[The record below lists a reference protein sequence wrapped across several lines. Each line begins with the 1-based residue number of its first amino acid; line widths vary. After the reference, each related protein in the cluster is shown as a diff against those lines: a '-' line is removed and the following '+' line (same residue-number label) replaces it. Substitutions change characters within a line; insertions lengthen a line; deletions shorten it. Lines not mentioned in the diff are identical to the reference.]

1 MKILITGA
9 NGFIGSALVRKISHF
24 DILGIDKNEINIG
37 FEDPGI
43 LIKRYK
49 PTTVI
54 HLGAQ
59 IDVIESFKNPKYDLT
74 VNALGTTQLV
84 ESAIKNNVKHFIYIN
99 SAGAIY
105 KHVQN
110 HETSENDN
118 VNPQSPYG
126 TSKLAGEM
134 NLQILS
140 ANSEMQWSSLALSN
154 VYGPYKHGRKGLIN
168 IIFEN
173 IKQSKKTIIYGKNI
187 TRDYVYISD
196 VINAIELTINY
207 PTNKRVH
214 ISSNIATSNYEV
226 TENISKLLELNS
238 KDYFEFVEA
247 RSNEQQFCKISNKL
261 ALQEIGWQPKY
272 NLYQGLTEI
281 IEKYE

>member
-59 IDVIESFKNPKYDLT
+59 IDIIESFKNPKYDLT
-74 VNALGTTQLV
+74 VNALGTMQLV
-84 ESAIKNNVKHFIYIN
+84 ESAIEHNVKHFIYIN

-126 TSKLAGEM
+126 TSKLVGEKY
-134 NLQILS
+134 LQILS

-207 PTNKRVH
+207 PINKRVH